1 MQPHPLPY
9 RFCPQCAAA
18 LETRETGGR
27 VRQACPACHYVH
39 WNNPLPVLA
48 ALVEYEG
55 RILLARNAQWA
66 EGMFALV
73 TGFLEADETPE
84 QGIARELKEETNLD
98 TDRLTLIGVYEFMR
112 KNELIIAYHV
122 EASGTIRL
130 NEELVDFRLIAP
142 ERLRPR
148 RVGTGYAMADWMRS
162 RGLPVE
168 FVEVAHPQQQPK
180 AQPQAS
186 DLFKTP
192 EDRART
198 SST

>member
-1 MQPHPLPY
+1 MHPY
-9 RFCPQCAAA
+9 RFCPQCAAV
-18 LETRETGGR
+18 LETRQTGGR
-27 VRQACPACHYVH
+27 VRQACPSCHYVH

-48 ALVEYEG
+48 ALVEYDG

-84 QGIARELKEETNLD
+84 QGMARELKEETNLD
-98 TDRLTLIGVYEFMR
+98 ADKLTLIGVYEFMR

-168 FVEVAHPQQQPK
+168 FIEVPQSSPPTVQQTSNNR
-180 AQPQAS
+180 AQ
-186 DLFKTP
+186 T
-192 EDRART
+192 T
-198 SST
+198 ST